1 LTSNHFF
8 IKKNQVGGDSL
19 CLEGPEH
26 HHLSRVV
33 RLQPHDEIW
42 LFDEEGT
49 KYRARIEDIGR
60 QKTRLSLLEKTAAV
74 PIGVRIRLGQAL
86 LKAKALEWIIQKAT
100 ELSIHSFIPV
110 LTSRCVVRLEERS
123 EKKVQRWSQIAREAS
138 KQCRSGI
145 VPDILAPLPLDVFL
159 RKTEADKKLFLSEHS
174 GRPLKDVLRLAAEP
188 PAAPLDVM
196 ILAGPEGGWTADEE
210 KSLLGRGYEAVSV
223 SKHVL
228 RAEIAS
234 LAAVTIIAH
243 FWDREYV
250 SPRTKSR

>member
-8 IKKNQVGGDSL
+8 IKKSQVGGDSL

-49 KYRARIEDIGR
+49 KYQARIEDIGR

-100 ELSIHSFIPV
+100 EVGIHSFIPV

-123 EKKVQRWSQIAREAS
+123 EKKVQRWNQIAREAS
-138 KQCRSGI
+138 KQFRSGI

-196 ILAGPEGGWTADEE
+196 ILAGPEGGGTADEE
-210 KSLLGRGYEAVSV
+210 KSVLGRGYEAVSV

-228 RAEIAS
+228 RAETAS
-234 LAAVTIIAH
+234 LAAVAIIAH
-243 FWDREYV
+243 FWDRKYV